1 MEVWSFH
8 LPTRVVFGEGCLDR
22 IFSVVDS
29 FKPSRIM
36 LVTGRKSMRESGV
49 TGRII
54 NYLEGYQ
61 VVVYDKVG
69 GNPTNGTVEDGIQFL
84 KDEGCDLVIG
94 LGGGSVV
101 DTAKAISLLSK
112 NPGSVD
118 DYLSEKREIV
128 NRKLPLIAIP
138 TTAGTGSEVTQ
149 YASIIDERKKRKIS
163 LTHEYIYPDV
173 AIVDP
178 VLTVAVPKFVTAITG
193 LDVLSQCIEAYW
205 SKLHTPISD
214 IFALNGIKLIFENL
228 KKAFIF
234 RDNMESKKNMAL
246 ASLFSGVAIGIARTT
261 IVHSVSYPLTVRFK
275 IPHGLACSL
284 TLPSFIKYN
293 AEVVRGRIEDVART
307 IGTNTTEELIKKVEK
322 LISEVELPKKLSD
335 VGVKKRDINLIVKEG
350 FRPDRTEN
358 NPRKITAE
366 DLREIL
372 ESIL

>member
-61 VVVYDKVG
+61 VVVYDKVV

-112 NPGSVD
+112 NPSSVD

-178 VLTVAVPKFVTAITG
+178 VLTVAVPKFITAITG
-193 LDVLSQCIEAYW
+193 LDALSQCIEAYW

-234 RDNMESKKNMAL
+234 QNIESKKNMAL

-261 IVHSVSYPLTVRFK
+261 IVHSVSYPLTTHFN

-284 TLPSFIKYN
+284 TLPSFIRYN
-293 AEVVRGRIEDVART
+293 AEVVADKISNIARIIGADT
-307 IGTNTTEELIKKVEK
+307 IEELIKRVEN
-322 LISEVELPKKLSD
+322 LISDLELPNSLSD
-335 VGVKKRDINLIVKEG
+335 VGVKEEDIEVIVKEG
-350 FRPDRTEN
+350 FRPDRAEN
-358 NPRKITAE
+358 NPRKVREE
-366 DLREIL
+366 DLKGIL
-372 ESIL
+372 MSIL